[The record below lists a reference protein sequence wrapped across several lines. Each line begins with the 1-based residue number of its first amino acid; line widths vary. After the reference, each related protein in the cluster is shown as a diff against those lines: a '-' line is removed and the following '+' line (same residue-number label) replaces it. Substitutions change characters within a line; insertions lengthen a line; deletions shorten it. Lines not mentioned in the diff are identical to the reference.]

1 MYNFR
6 FMVIL
11 QEVSKPSTTAVP
23 EKPSIVSDATRS
35 SKAVTEKESQKVVTK
50 LDDEKLRSPQQGSS
64 RESLNRN
71 NNIVRQGNNARGR
84 GSILKGNS
92 NQKSQNNNWTGA
104 GFDVD
109 DHTINV

>member
-1 MYNFR
+1 MYDFR
-6 FMVIL
+6 CILIL
-11 QEVSKPSTTAVP
+11 QEGSKPSTIVVP
-23 EKPSIVSDATRS
+23 EKPSIVSDATIT

-50 LDDEKLRSPQQGSS
+50 LDDEKLRNPQQGNP

-71 NNIVRQGNNARGR
+71 INTVRQGNNTRGR
-84 GSILKGNS
+84 GIILKGNS